1 MKMLKT
7 KFFLLAMTLISLG
20 SMAATPGVTLLF
32 SNGQKASFAFASEPV
47 IEVNGVILTVSSAN
61 EATVEL
67 LFPNLQRFYFEDD
80 IYGTDISQVGDD
92 VSGSHPVFSYANGVV
107 SVSGLSTGERVTVVT
122 INGSIVTTAKADNTG
137 NASINLCNEP
147 AGVYVISTGK
157 GVSFKLLKK

>member
-1 MKMLKT
+1 MLKT

-47 IEVNGVILTVSSAN
+47 FEVKDDGLVVSSSNAV
-61 EATVEL
+61 AVSYH
-67 LFPNLQRFYFEDD
+67 FSDVQRFYFEDD
-80 IYGTDISQVGDD
+80 IEGTDISQMGDD
-92 VSGSHPVFSYANGVV
+92 ASDNHPVFNYAIGVV
-107 SVSGLSTGERVTVVT
+107 SVSGLSAGERITVVT

-137 NASINLCNEP
+137 DASINLCNEP
-147 AGVYVISTGK
+147 AGVYVVSTGN